1 VRMPKVFCARQAGG
15 TRVGILLAL
24 LGIAAAFLSGL
35 RLVQAIKNRHAIVVG
50 CDALTTVTVANRWV
64 QATNCQ
70 LDLATAV
77 MAPTGANHR
86 PAELFVPLRPVENS
100 TGQVHAVV
108 QTRHPI
114 LIATFLQLQRFKSP
128 DEAGA
133 WVSRNHEMVFP
144 KRSISGLARVEH
156 ISNRP
161 EWARLRGSTAE
172 EFLMVKEGERPGF
185 GMNGWL
191 FGVGIGAFVVGAF
204 ALSKGRASTT

>member
-1 VRMPKVFCARQAGG
+1 MAKVFCARHVGG
-15 TRVGILLAL
+15 TRVGVLLAL
-24 LGIAAAFLSGL
+24 LGLATAFLTGL
-35 RLVQAIKNRHAIVVG
+35 RLVQTIKNRHPIVVG

-64 QATNCQ
+64 QVTNCQ

-77 MAPTGANHR
+77 IASTGANHR

-100 TGQVHAVV
+100 TGQVHAVA

-144 KRSISGLARVEH
+144 KRSITGLARVEH

-161 EWARLRGSTAE
+161 EWAALGGSVAE
-172 EFLMVKEGERPGF
+172 EFLVVKEGERPRF
-185 GMNGWL
+185 GLNGWL
-191 FGVGIGAFVVGAF
+191 FGIGIGVFVVGVF
-204 ALSKGRASTT
+204 AHSKGRGSTA